1 VIKPKTEEEIELL
14 RENAILVS
22 KTLAEVGKVVAPG
35 VTTNELNRVAET
47 FIRDH
52 GAIPSFLGFEGFP
65 AAICA
70 SVNDVVVHGF
80 PSEYVLKEGD
90 IVSADIGTLYKGYN
104 GDSAYT
110 FPVGEVDANTRKLL
124 DVTKAS
130 LYKGIEA
137 AVAGARVGD
146 IGYAVQSYA
155 ESFGFSVVR
164 ELEGHGIGKDMHEN
178 PGVPN
183 YGRPG
188 HGTPLVDGMVIC
200 IEPMINAGTRGV
212 YLARNGWAVHT
223 SDHKKSAHFE
233 LAVVIR
239 KGHAEQLSTFDFIEK
254 DGKIKF

>member
-1 VIKPKTEEEIELL
+1 MVKPKTEEEIELL

-22 KTLAEVGKVVAPG
+22 KTLAEVGKAVAPG

-80 PSEYVLKEGD
+80 PSDYVLKEGD
-90 IVSADIGTLYKGYN
+90 IVSADIGTLWKGYN

-110 FPVGEVDANTRKLL
+110 FPVGEVDAETRKLL

-137 AVAGARVGD
+137 AGVGNRIGD
-146 IGYAVQSYA
+146 IGYAVQSYV
-155 ESFGFSVVR
+155 ESFGFTVVR
-164 ELEGHGIGKDMHEN
+164 ELEGHGLGKEMHEE

-183 YGRPG
+183 FGRRG
-188 HGTPLVDGMVIC
+188 KGTKLVDGMVIC
-200 IEPMINAGTRGV
+200 IEPMINAGSRGV
-212 YLARNGWAVHT
+212 YLARNGWAVRT
-223 SDHKKSAHFE
+223 SDHRNSAHYE
-233 LAVVIR
+233 LTVVVR
-239 KGHAEQLSTFDFIEK
+239 NGKAEQLSTFDFIEK
-254 DGKIKF
+254 DGMIKF

>member
-1 VIKPKTEEEIELL
+1 MVKPKTEEEIELL
-14 RENAILVS
+14 RENAIIVS
-22 KTLAEVGKVVAPG
+22 KTLAEVGKWVAPG
-35 VTTNELNRVAET
+35 VTTARLNEVAET

-52 GAIPSFLGFEGFP
+52 GAVPSFLGFEGFP
-65 AAICA
+65 AATCM

-80 PSEYVLKEGD
+80 PSDYVLQEGD

-110 FPVGEVDANTRKLL
+110 FPVGEVDAATRKLL

-137 AVAGARVGD
+137 RTGD
-146 IGYAVQSYA
+146 IGHAVQSYA

-164 ELEGHGIGKDMHEN
+164 ELEGHGLGRKMHEA

-183 YGRPG
+183 FGRQG
-188 HGTPLVDGMVIC
+188 HGPMLPAGLVIC
-200 IEPMINAGTRGV
+200 IEPMINAGGRGV

-223 SDHKKSAHFE
+223 SDHKKSAHYE
-233 LAVVIR
+233 LTVVVR
-239 KGHAEQLSTFDFIEK
+239 HGKAEQLSTFEYIEST
-254 DGKIKF
+254 GK